1 MTETLIHTGDILELQ
16 RCALY
21 RGHRCAVVQAHHIC
35 PKSWF
40 LAAGKPVDTP
50 MITLCPSCHMNIHAA
65 LNGLIAGWDVRVVPL
80 RCRTVA
86 QQGLKI
92 AEALGLTP
100 APTL

>member
-1 MTETLIHTGDILELQ
+1 VTESLVVTRNTLALQ

-21 RGHRCAVVQAHHIC
+21 KGHRCAVVQAHHIC

-40 LAAGKPVDTP
+40 ITAGQPIDTP

-65 LNGLIAGWDVRVVPL
+65 LNGIIAGWDVRAVPL
-80 RCRTVA
+80 RCRTIA
-86 QQGLKI
+86 QQGLRI
-92 AEALGLTP
+92 AREKGLAP